1 MPDTR
6 HDTPEV
12 STDVTAQLG
21 EKLRHLRRKSGL
33 TLKQLGDLTG
43 CSESMLSKAERG
55 HVVPSLDLLSRVA
68 QQLGASV
75 AGLFAEA
82 AEQSCF
88 VYKEGERPMLELGTS
103 TQEGHTVLERLIPYA
118 KGRQLNANLH
128 VVPPGGGSAGV
139 LSHAGEEVGFVIE
152 GYIEIT
158 VDNETHLVGPGG
170 SFFFRSELPH
180 CYRNIGTKTARIV
193 WVNSPPY

>member
-1 MPDTR
+1 MPDTQA
-6 HDTPEV
+6 DTP
-12 STDVTAQLG
+12 TDATAQLG

-88 VYKEGERPMLELGTS
+88 VYKESERPMLELGTS
-103 TQEGHTVLERLIPYA
+103 TQDGLTVLERLIPYA

-139 LSHAGEEVGFVIE
+139 LAHVG
-152 GYIEIT
+152 
-158 VDNETHLVGPGG
+158 
-170 SFFFRSELPH
+170 
-180 CYRNIGTKTARIV
+180 IV
-193 WVNSPPY
+193 SRGVV